1 MNIGVWG
8 AGYVGLV
15 TGACLGSLGHD
26 VVFYDCDSDK
36 IEALE
41 RGRVSFF
48 EPGLSELLED
58 HRERI
63 DFTTEPAKA
72 ARGQDVIFIAV
83 GTPSAQDGRADLAG
97 VYAAARSIAEAVD
110 GPALI
115 VNKSTVPVQT
125 ADDVERIVRK
135 HCAHRGCRVVSN
147 PEFLR
152 EGCAIED
159 FMHPDRIVLGC
170 DDPWAEK
177 ALRDLYAP
185 LDAPIVVTDRRSAEL
200 IKYAANAFLATK
212 ISYVNEIAGICER
225 AGANIEAV
233 VHGIGLDSR
242 IGPTYLEPGLGFGGS
257 CLPKD
262 VRALQATANR
272 VAIES
277 PLLDAVLRVNDLQV
291 ERVAARLAYVLGGL
305 KGHRVGVLGL
315 TFKPGTSDLRESPA
329 LTLLQLLSFGG
340 CEVHA
345 HDPVAASAAESLCA
359 ERGATVHDDVERCL
373 SGADALILATAW
385 PHYRALDPAAVG
397 KLMRRRIAFDVRNAL
412 DADAYTRAGFLYNGV
427 GAPARPYPLELRE
440 GA

>member
-1 MNIGVWG
+1 MKIGVWG

-15 TGACLGSLGHD
+15 TGVCLASLGHD
-26 VVFYDCDSDK
+26 VVFYDCDGEK

-41 RGRVSFF
+41 RGQVPFF
-48 EPGLSELLED
+48 EPGLPELLEE
-58 HRERI
+58 HRRRVR
-63 DFTTEPAKA
+63 FTSQPGKA
-72 ARGQDVIFIAV
+72 AQGQEVIFIAV

-97 VYAAARSIAEAVD
+97 VYSAARAIAEAVD

-125 ADDVERIVRK
+125 ADDVERIVRR
-135 HCAHRGCRVVSN
+135 HCAQRGCRVVSN

-177 ALRDLYAP
+177 TLREIYAP
-185 LDAPIVVTDRRSAEL
+185 LGAPIVVTDRRSAEL

-225 AGANIEAV
+225 AGADIEAV
-233 VHGIGLDSR
+233 VQGIGLDRR

-262 VRALQATANR
+262 VRALQATAER
-272 VAIES
+272 VAVES

-291 ERVAARLAYVLGGL
+291 ERLAARLAYVLGGFA
-305 KGHRVGVLGL
+305 GRNVAVLGL

-329 LTLLQLLSFGG
+329 LALLRLLRYGG
-340 CEVHA
+340 CDVVA
-345 HDPVAASAAESLCA
+345 HDPIAAEAAAPLCA
-359 ERGATVHDDVERCL
+359 EHGASVRDDVESCL
-373 SGADALILATAW
+373 YGADAFVLATAW
-385 PHYRALDPAAVG
+385 PQYRALDPVAAG

-412 DADAYTRAGFLYNGV
+412 DAEAYARAGFLYNGV
-427 GAPARPYPLELRE
+427 GAPSRPYPLDLPLSS
-440 GA
+440 